1 MEIVTLT
8 NQKGGVAKT
17 TTSYAL
23 GVGLYNAGKRV
34 LLVDMDAQSNLSYTA
49 GVDLNNLQTSL
60 YDVFKGKA
68 DIKAAIQP
76 LIVNGL
82 DIVTSGNEMAGADM
96 ELIGIGRESL
106 LSEQLEKV
114 KNNYDYCIIDTPP
127 TLGVLTMN
135 ALTASNKAIIPLYA
149 DAYSIQGVTQLNKFI
164 TSIQKHY
171 NSDLKVAGLLLTKYN
186 NRTVI
191 TQMLQDNIKTAA
203 EMLKTKVY
211 DTKIRSTVSVTE
223 SQLAREDIYTNAPT
237 ATATED
243 YKAFVN
249 EFLND

>member
-1 MEIVTLT
+1 MEVVTLT

-34 LLVDMDAQSNLSYTA
+34 LLVDMDAQSNLSFTA
-49 GVDLNNLQTSL
+49 GIDLNSLQTSL

-68 DIKAAIQP
+68 DITEAVQHLK
-76 LIVNGL
+76 VGL
-82 DIVTSGNEMAGADM
+82 DIVTSGIEMAGADM
-96 ELIGIGRESL
+96 EFIGIGRESL

-114 KNNYDYCIIDTPP
+114 KGDYDYCIIDTPP

-135 ALTASNKAIIPLYA
+135 ALTASDKAIIPLYA

-171 NSDLKVAGLLLTKYN
+171 NSNLKVAGLLLTKYN

-203 EMLKTKVY
+203 KLLKTKVY
-211 DTKIRSTVSVTE
+211 DTKIRNTVAVTE
-223 SQLAREDIYTNAPT
+223 SQLAREDIYSNAPT

-243 YKAFVN
+243 YKAFVS

>member
-34 LLVDMDAQSNLSYTA
+34 LLVDMDAQSNLSFTA

-76 LIVNGL
+76 LKVNGL
-82 DIVTSGNEMAGADM
+82 DIVTSGIEMAGADM
-96 ELIGIGRESL
+96 EFIGIGRENII
-106 LSEQLEKV
+106 SEQLEKV
-114 KNNYDYCIIDTPP
+114 EDNYDYCIIDTPP

-135 ALTASNKAIIPLYA
+135 ALTASDKAIIP
-149 DAYSIQGVTQLNKFI
+149 
-164 TSIQKHY
+164 
-171 NSDLKVAGLLLTKYN
+171 
-186 NRTVI
+186 
-191 TQMLQDNIKTAA
+191 
-203 EMLKTKVY
+203 
-211 DTKIRSTVSVTE
+211 
-223 SQLAREDIYTNAPT
+223 
-237 ATATED
+237 
-243 YKAFVN
+243 
-249 EFLND
+249 

>member
-34 LLVDMDAQSNLSYTA
+34 LLVDMDAQSNLSFTA

-76 LIVNGL
+76 LKVNGL
-82 DIVTSGNEMAGADM
+82 DIVTSGIEMAGADM
-96 ELIGIGRESL
+96 EFIGIGRESL

-114 KNNYDYCIIDTPP
+114 KDNYDYCIIDTPP

-149 DAYSIQGVTQLNKFI
+149 DAYSIQGITQLSKFI
-164 TSIQKHY
+164 ASIQKHY
-171 NSDLKVAGLLLTKYN
+171 NSNLTVAGLLLTKYN
-186 NRTVI
+186 DRTVI
-191 TQMLQDNIKTAA
+191 TQLLMNNVKTAA
-203 EMLKTKVY
+203 ETLKTKVY
-211 DTKIRSTVSVTE
+211 DTKIRNTVAVQE
-223 SQLAREDIYTNAPT
+223 SQLAQQDLYTSAPT
-237 ATATED
+237 ATATAD
-243 YKAFVN
+243 YKAFVK

>member
-1 MEIVTLT
+1 MEVVTLT

-17 TTSYAL
+17 TTCYAL
-23 GVGLYNAGKRV
+23 GVGLYNTGKRV
-34 LLVDMDAQSNLSYTA
+34 LLVDMDAQSNLSFTT

-68 DIKAAIQP
+68 GISEAIQH
-76 LIVNGL
+76 LKVAGL
-82 DIVTSGNEMAGADM
+82 DIVTSGIEMAGADM
-96 ELIGIGRESL
+96 EFIGIGRESL
-106 LSEQLEKV
+106 LSEQLEAIKD
-114 KNNYDYCIIDTPP
+114 NYDYCIIDTPP

-135 ALTASNKAIIPLYA
+135 ALTASNKAIIPLYT

-171 NSDLKVAGLLLTKYN
+171 NSDLKVAGLLLTRYN

-191 TQMLQDNIKTAA
+191 TQLLQDNIQTAA
-203 EMLKTKVY
+203 GMLKTKVY
-211 DTKIRSTVSVTE
+211 ATKIRNTVSVTE

-243 YKAFVN
+243 YRAFVK

>member
-1 MEIVTLT
+1 MEVVTLT

-34 LLVDMDAQSNLSYTA
+34 LLVDMDAQSNLSFTA
-49 GVDLNNLQTSL
+49 GIDLNSLQTSL

-68 DIKAAIQP
+68 DITEAVQHLK
-76 LIVNGL
+76 VGL
-82 DIVTSGNEMAGADM
+82 DIVTSGIEMAGADM
-96 ELIGIGRESL
+96 EFIGIGRESL

-114 KNNYDYCIIDTPP
+114 KGDYDYCIIDTPP

-135 ALTASNKAIIPLYA
+135 ALTASDKAIIPLYA

-171 NSDLKVAGLLLTKYN
+171 NSNLKVAGLLLTKYN

-191 TQMLQDNIKTAA
+191 TQLLQDNIKTAA
-203 EMLKTKVY
+203 ELLKTKVY
-211 DTKIRSTVSVTE
+211 DTKIRNTVAVTE
-223 SQLAREDIYTNAPT
+223 SQLAREDIYSNAPT

-243 YKAFVN
+243 YKAFVS

>member
-1 MEIVTLT
+1 MEVVTLT

-34 LLVDMDAQSNLSYTA
+34 LLVDMDAQSNLSFTA
-49 GVDLNNLQTSL
+49 GIDLNSLQTSL

-68 DIKAAIQP
+68 DITEAVQHLK
-76 LIVNGL
+76 VGL
-82 DIVTSGNEMAGADM
+82 DIVTSGIEMAGADM
-96 ELIGIGRESL
+96 EFIGIGRESL

-114 KNNYDYCIIDTPP
+114 KGDYDYCIIDTPP

-135 ALTASNKAIIPLYA
+135 ALTASDKAIIPLYA

-171 NSDLKVAGLLLTKYN
+171 NSNLKVAGLLLTKYN

-191 TQMLQDNIKTAA
+191 TQLLQDNIKTAA
-203 EMLKTKVY
+203 KLLKTKVY
-211 DTKIRSTVSVTE
+211 DTKIRNTVAVTE
-223 SQLAREDIYTNAPT
+223 SQLAREDIYSNAPT

-243 YKAFVN
+243 YKAFVS